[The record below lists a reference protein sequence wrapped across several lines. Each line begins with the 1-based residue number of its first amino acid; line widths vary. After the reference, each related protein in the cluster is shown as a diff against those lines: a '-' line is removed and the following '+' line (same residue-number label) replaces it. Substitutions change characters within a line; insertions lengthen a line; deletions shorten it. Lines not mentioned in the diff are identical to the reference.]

1 VHAAFFLSFPV
12 RTCVEPVCCERELFC
27 LNSFPYLPWLAG
39 FLSFFLSFWG
49 HGTGVHRKRILQH
62 RKRICRPTS
71 PYVFVGFLGRVMTD
85 RQPPAR
91 GGARPGPPR
100 ACAVA
105 SAGGAAR
112 PTSTNLRAGRRP
124 LAGAPSPQ
132 HGLHHSYLSGRR
144 LRAAVALAGCDRS
157 RARELHRVKRSLC
170 SRLVAKSLW
179 KNYQKLLMI
188 TYVHVR
194 I

>member
-1 VHAAFFLSFPV
+1 MHAAFFL
-12 RTCVEPVCCERELFC
+12 
-27 LNSFPYLPWLAG
+27 SFPYLPWLAG

-124 LAGAPSPQ
+124 LAGAPSASPQ